1 MPDNRAPLST
11 LAPDLSAPPPRARPP
26 EPRAA
31 SPSLPPAGA
40 ARLVRSRRRNSAR
53 ARLRSLRRRLPPE
66 PLASCEPAAA
76 PPLARV
82 SPPPPPAGAALLP
95 ASPPSP
101 VSSVPHPI
109 SVPACRRL
117 LLLLTRPHYSTVL
130 PASLLAPLSG
140 PSALA
145 ASRPRRF
152 VPPVPDGCRSIAWC
166 TLSSEFIS
174 IILLQFISI
183 LNYVMCRSG
192 FLDIILES
200 DLVQVL
206 LVYLMKWSE

>member
-152 VPPVPDGCRSIAWC
+152 VPPVPDGCRS
-166 TLSSEFIS
+166 
-174 IILLQFISI
+174 
-183 LNYVMCRSG
+183 G

-200 DLVQVL
+200 DLVQCFKG
-206 LVYLMKWSE
+206 VYLILMTRSGS